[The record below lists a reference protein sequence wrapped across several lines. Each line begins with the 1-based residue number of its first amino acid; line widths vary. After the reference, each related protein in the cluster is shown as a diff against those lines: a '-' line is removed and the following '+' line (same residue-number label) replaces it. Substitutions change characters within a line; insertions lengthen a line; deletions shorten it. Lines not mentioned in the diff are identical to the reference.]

1 MTRDGDHPP
10 PPPHG
15 HRAAAGGGHCG
26 GRPGRGRRAGDQEF
40 QADQAEEEEVQQRD
54 GGPGPG

>member
-15 HRAAAGGGHCG
+15 HRAAAGRGHCG
-26 GRPGRGRRAGDQEF
+26 GRAGRGRQAGDQELP
-40 QADQAEEEEVQQRD
+40 AEDDEEEEVQQRD